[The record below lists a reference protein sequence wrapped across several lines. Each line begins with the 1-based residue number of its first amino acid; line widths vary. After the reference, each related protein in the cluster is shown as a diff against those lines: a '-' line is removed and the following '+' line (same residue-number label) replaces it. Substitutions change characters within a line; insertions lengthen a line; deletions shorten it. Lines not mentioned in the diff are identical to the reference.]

1 MMRSGSEQGE
11 ESALIPRDVPEHQ
24 ESTRASFASSVFN
37 IMHAIMGSG
46 ILGLAYAMSN
56 TGIIG
61 FSLLLLVV
69 AFLAA
74 YSVHLLLELCGQ
86 TELTS
91 YEDLGFYAFKTIGK
105 VMVAGAILI
114 QNIGAMSS
122 YLFIVK
128 SELPTA
134 IAGFL
139 HHNYNGSPWYLNGQI
154 LLLITV
160 VCVVLPLALLPK
172 IEFLGYTSGLS
183 ILFMVYFAIV
193 VIVKKWFIPC
203 PLFNGTMNY
212 VQNFSSDECKPKLLH
227 ISTKSAYAIPTM
239 AFSFLCHTSVLPI
252 YCELRRP
259 SKSRMQKAV
268 NIGITLSFSVYMLSA
283 LFGYLTFYGK
293 VDSQLLHTYSQYL
306 PRDTV
311 IMSVRICILFSVLLT
326 VPLIHFPAR
335 KAFMLLFISNRPITW
350 LHHIAVTL
358 AIQTAIVLLAMYVPS
373 IQNIFGVVGSTTSTA
388 LLFIYPGLLY
398 LKISREPLK
407 SLKKLQA
414 LGLIILGFLVG
425 AISLPVICITWRHSE
440 NVA

>member
-1 MMRSGSEQGE
+1 MMSSDSEQSE
-11 ESALIPRDVPEHQ
+11 DLVLITRDATQHQ
-24 ESTRASFASSVFN
+24 ESSRASFASSVFN

-46 ILGLAYAMSN
+46 ILGLAYAMAS
-56 TGIIG
+56 TGIIV
-61 FSLLLLVV
+61 FSLLLLLV

-86 TELTS
+86 TERTS
-91 YEDLGFYAFKTIGK
+91 YEDLGFCAFKTTGK
-105 VMVAGAILI
+105 VMVAGAIFI
-114 QNIGAMSS
+114 QNIG
-122 YLFIVK
+122 
-128 SELPTA
+128 
-134 IAGFL
+134 
-139 HHNYNGSPWYLNGQI
+139 
-154 LLLITV
+154 
-160 VCVVLPLALLPK
+160 
-172 IEFLGYTSGLS
+172 EFLGYTSGLS
-183 ILFMVYFAIV
+183 IVFMVYFAIV

-212 VQNFSSDECKPKLLH
+212 VQNFNSDECKPKLLQ
-227 ISTKSAYAIPTM
+227 ISTKSAYAIPIM

-293 VDSQLLHTYSQYL
+293 VDSQLLHSYSQYL
-306 PRDTV
+306 PRDTL

-335 KAFMLLFISNRPITW
+335 KAIMLLFFSNRPFKW
-350 LHHIAVTL
+350 SHHIAVTL
-358 AIQTAIVLLAMYVPS
+358 AIQALIVLLAMYVPN

-388 LLFIYPGLLY
+388 LLFIYPGLFY
-398 LKISREPLK
+398 LQISREPLK

-414 LGLIILGFLVG
+414 LGLLILGFLIG
-425 AISLPVICITWRHSE
+425 AISLPVIIITWLHSE

>member
-1 MMRSGSEQGE
+1 MMSSDSEQSE
-11 ESALIPRDVPEHQ
+11 DLVLITRDATQHQ
-24 ESTRASFASSVFN
+24 ESSRASFASSVFN

-46 ILGLAYAMSN
+46 ILGLAYAMAS
-56 TGIIG
+56 TGIIV
-61 FSLLLLVV
+61 FSLLLLLV

-86 TELTS
+86 TERTS
-91 YEDLGFYAFKTIGK
+91 YEDLGFCAFKTTGK
-105 VMVAGAILI
+105 VMVAGAIFI

-122 YLFIVK
+122 YLFIIK

-139 HHNYNGSPWYLNGQI
+139 HNHNGTEWYLNGQI

-183 ILFMVYFAIV
+183 IVFMVYFAIV

-212 VQNFSSDECKPKLLH
+212 VQNFNSDECKPKLLQ
-227 ISTKSAYAIPTM
+227 ISTKSAYAIPIM

-293 VDSQLLHTYSQYL
+293 VDSQLLHSYSQYL
-306 PRDTV
+306 PRDTL

-335 KAFMLLFISNRPITW
+335 KAIMLLFFSNRPFKW
-350 LHHIAVTL
+350 SHHIAVTL
-358 AIQTAIVLLAMYVPS
+358 AIQALIVLLAMYVPN

-388 LLFIYPGLLY
+388 LLFIYPGLFY
-398 LKISREPLK
+398 LQISREPLK

-414 LGLIILGFLVG
+414 LGLLILGFLIG
-425 AISLPVICITWRHSE
+425 AISLPVIIITWLHSE

>member
-1 MMRSGSEQGE
+1 M
-11 ESALIPRDVPEHQ
+11 DVPYLWKDPELKCPLWICGQTSLPLPPATQHQ
-24 ESTRASFASSVFN
+24 ESSRASFASSVFN

-46 ILGLAYAMSN
+46 ILGLAYAMAS
-56 TGIIG
+56 TGIIV
-61 FSLLLLVV
+61 FSLLLLFV

-86 TELTS
+86 TERTS
-91 YEDLGFYAFKTIGK
+91 YEDIGFCAFKTTGK

-114 QNIGAMSS
+114 QNIG
-122 YLFIVK
+122 
-128 SELPTA
+128 
-134 IAGFL
+134 
-139 HHNYNGSPWYLNGQI
+139 
-154 LLLITV
+154 
-160 VCVVLPLALLPK
+160 
-172 IEFLGYTSGLS
+172 EFLGYTSGLS
-183 ILFMVYFAIV
+183 IVFMVYFAIV

-212 VQNFSSDECKPKLLH
+212 VQNFNSDECKPKLLQ
-227 ISTKSAYAIPTM
+227 ISTKSAYAIPIM

-293 VDSQLLHTYSQYL
+293 VDSQLLHSYSQYL
-306 PRDTV
+306 PRDTL

-326 VPLIHFPAR
+326 VPLINFPAR
-335 KAFMLLFISNRPITW
+335 KAIMLLFFSNRPFKW
-350 LHHIAVTL
+350 SHHIAVTL
-358 AIQTAIVLLAMYVPS
+358 AIQTLIVLLAMYVPN

-388 LLFIYPGLLY
+388 LLFIYPGLFY
-398 LKISREPLK
+398 LQISREPLK

-414 LGLIILGFLVG
+414 LGLLILGFLIG
-425 AISLPVICITWRHSE
+425 AISLPVIIITWLHNE

>member
-1 MMRSGSEQGE
+1 
-11 ESALIPRDVPEHQ
+11 
-24 ESTRASFASSVFN
+24 
-37 IMHAIMGSG
+37 MHAIMGSG
-46 ILGLAYAMSN
+46 ILGLAYAMSS

-69 AFLAA
+69 AILAA
-74 YSVHLLLELCGQ
+74 YSVHLLLELCEQ

-91 YEDLGFYAFKTIGK
+91 YEDLGFYAFKTTGK

-122 YLFIVK
+122 YLFIIK
-128 SELPTA
+128 SELPAA

-139 HHNYNGSPWYLNGQI
+139 HHNYIGTPWYLNGQI

-160 VCVVLPLALLPK
+160 VCIVLPLALLPK

-203 PLFNGTMNY
+203 PLFNGTVNY
-212 VQNFSSDECKPKLLH
+212 VQDFSSDECKPKLLQV
-227 ISTKSAYAIPTM
+227 SAKSAYAIPIM

-259 SKSRMQKAV
+259 SKSKMQKAV

-293 VDSQLLHTYSQYL
+293 VDSQLLHSYSQYL
-306 PRDTV
+306 PQDAV
-311 IMSVRICILFSVLLT
+311 VMSVRICILFSVLLT

-335 KAFMLLFISNRPITW
+335 KAFMLLLFSNRPFTW

-358 AIQTAIVLLAMYVPS
+358 VIQTVIVLLAMYVPN

-388 LLFIYPGLLY
+388 LLFIYPGLFY
-398 LKISREPLK
+398 LQISSEPLK
-407 SLKKLQA
+407 SPKKLKA
-414 LGLIILGFLVG
+414 LGLIILGFLIG
-425 AISLPVICITWRHSE
+425 AVSLPVIIITWLHTE
-440 NVA
+440 NEA